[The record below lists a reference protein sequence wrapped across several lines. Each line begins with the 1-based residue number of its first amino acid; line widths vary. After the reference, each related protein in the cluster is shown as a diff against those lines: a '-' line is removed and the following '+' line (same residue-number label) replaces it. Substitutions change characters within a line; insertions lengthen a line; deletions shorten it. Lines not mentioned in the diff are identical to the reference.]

1 MSLLQDNPPPSEHRF
16 LRRSVSSVVVLVYAR
31 FVLSYGLRV
40 FRVDHQGGD
49 TTELLVVLTRLRSIC
64 PGNRVSGSV

>member
-16 LRRSVSSVVVLVYAR
+16 LRRSSVFVLALAQ